1 MYKRQDKNTQEPLT
15 NVEYVLKDIYG
26 NILEI
31 LKTDKNGQAKSQHYD
46 IATYTNGQYNKAI
59 QYILVENKTIH
70 SYEKDLQKYIIEFE
84 YADDKTNII
93 NKKINIQKLKSA
105 TIQIEKPSNDK
116 TDYLDNN
123 INHKKTLINTYD
135 STDFIIIL
143 LLAFMSIIG
152 LVMVTIRRKQ
162 E

>member
-1 MYKRQDKNTQEPLT
+1 M
-15 NVEYVLKDIYG
+15 
-26 NILEI
+26 
-31 LKTDKNGQAKSQHYD
+31 
-46 IATYTNGQYNKAI
+46 
-59 QYILVENKTIH
+59 VENKTIH

-152 LVMVTIRRKQ
+152 LVMVAIRRKQ
-162 E
+162 EQ